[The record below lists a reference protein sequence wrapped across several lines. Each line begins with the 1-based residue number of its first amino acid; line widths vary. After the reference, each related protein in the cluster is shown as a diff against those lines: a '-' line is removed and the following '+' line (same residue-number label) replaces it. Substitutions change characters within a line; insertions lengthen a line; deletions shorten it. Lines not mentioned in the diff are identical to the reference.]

1 MRQKKLWMLAA
12 ILIISGSTI
21 LTSCSNDDDPITPPT
36 DEVEAQLQ
44 KMTLREKVGQLF
56 YVRPECLDTTIHFNL
71 PSSIDASSD
80 DIKAIKL
87 QAVNA
92 TMLGVNEKYPVGG
105 IILYAHNIED
115 EAQLS
120 AFVSQIRALNGSP
133 LLCIDEEGGRVAR
146 IANNENFEVEKFES
160 MGAIGATG
168 DAQNAY
174 YCANTIGTYLHRYG
188 FDIDFA
194 PVADVNTNPEN
205 IIIGARAFS
214 DDPQVAAPMVVNY
227 LQGLKD
233 AGITG
238 CIKHFPG
245 HGDTKAD
252 THYGY
257 AQSLKT
263 WDEMQNC
270 EMITFK
276 AGIQWGTQLIM
287 TAHIAAPNV
296 TGSDIPATMSH
307 VILQDKL
314 RGELGYQNIIITDG
328 IEMGAITQQY
338 SSADAAVGTL
348 QAGAD
353 IVLGPQNF
361 VEAFDA
367 VVKAVEDGRLT
378 EQRIDQS
385 VRRVLNPSDS
395 GKKEVRIAIAWRAD
409 TDNEFC
415 TNIVEAFRE
424 AGVTVTVLPQIKA
437 RYLDYDGSAVSM
449 TCIDADGIGYLSNAS
464 GTLVRSLGYA
474 ESNAAEVLKGVDGV
488 VFTGGEDIAPSL
500 YATQADW
507 HHIEAEIDYNA
518 ARDVSDFLTMT
529 YCLDHDIP
537 IFGFCRGAQMLGV
550 VSGATVVQDIPTWFV
565 AQGLPYNYEHR
576 REKAEGETYRDYTP
590 HDVTLTD
597 GSLLSRYF
605 GTTTLTG
612 CPSWHHQAILKHIGK
627 GVNNANAS
635 QFMTYDAALPL
646 FRAFIDECKKK

>member
-1 MRQKKLWMLAA
+1 MQWVLAA
-12 ILIISGSTI
+12 TLICGTSVF
-21 LTSCSNDDDPITPPT
+21 TSCSSDNDDNPVAPT

-56 YVRPECLDTTIHFNL
+56 YVRPECLDTTIHFNQ
-71 PSSIDASSD
+71 PGDVDASSD
-80 DIKAIKL
+80 DITAIKL

-92 TMLGVNEKYPVGG
+92 TMKGVNEKYPVGG
-105 IILYAHNIED
+105 VILYAHNIED

-120 AFVSQIRALNGSP
+120 AFIAQIRALNGAP

-146 IANNENFEVEKFES
+146 IANNANFNVEKFES
-160 MGAIGATG
+160 MEAIGATG

-174 YCANTIGTYLHRYG
+174 HCANVIGTYLHRYG

-205 IIIGARAFS
+205 IRIGNRAFS

-263 WDEMQNC
+263 WDEMLNC
-270 EMITFK
+270 ELITFK

-296 TGSDIPATMSH
+296 TGSDVPATMSPL
-307 VILQDKL
+307 ILQDKL
-314 RGELGYQNIIITDG
+314 RGELGYQNLIITDAM
-328 IEMGAITQQY
+328 EMGAITLQY
-338 SSADAAVGTL
+338 TNAEAAVGTL

-367 VVKAVEDGRLT
+367 VVKAVEDGVLT

-385 VRRVLNPSDS
+385 VRRIL
-395 GKKEVRIAIAWRAD
+395 R
-409 TDNEFC
+409 
-415 TNIVEAFRE
+415 
-424 AGVTVTVLPQIKA
+424 
-437 RYLDYDGSAVSM
+437 
-449 TCIDADGIGYLSNAS
+449 
-464 GTLVRSLGYA
+464 
-474 ESNAAEVLKGVDGV
+474 LK
-488 VFTGGEDIAPSL
+488 
-500 YATQADW
+500 
-507 HHIEAEIDYNA
+507 
-518 ARDVSDFLTMT
+518 R
-529 YCLDHDIP
+529 
-537 IFGFCRGAQMLGV
+537 QMG
-550 VSGATVVQDIPTWFV
+550 
-565 AQGLPYNYEHR
+565 R
-576 REKAEGETYRDYTP
+576 
-590 HDVTLTD
+590 
-597 GSLLSRYF
+597 
-605 GTTTLTG
+605 
-612 CPSWHHQAILKHIGK
+612 
-627 GVNNANAS
+627 
-635 QFMTYDAALPL
+635 
-646 FRAFIDECKKK
+646 